1 MPMLAEV
8 KRGSYLL
15 FGHERTF
22 IDSKL
27 PVIERSR
34 VSISSHPRTVRCSR
48 MKTVKIATQL

>member
-1 MPMLAEV
+1 MLAEV